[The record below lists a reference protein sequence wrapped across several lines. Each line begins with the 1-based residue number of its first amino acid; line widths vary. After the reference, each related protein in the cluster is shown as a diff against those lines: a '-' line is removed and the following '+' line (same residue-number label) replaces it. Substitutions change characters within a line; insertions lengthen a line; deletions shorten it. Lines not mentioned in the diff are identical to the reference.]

1 MKEESVRSNL
11 LTRNV
16 PTLRLIADSSQVGHS
31 YREQECVCLP
41 ARMWREGSV
50 LGAGRLWRSNNY
62 SCLDEVKFRQKPMKE
77 ASVYEIAST
86 YSLSRG
92 RRWHFTRLRS
102 FVTRHFLVLWH
113 LFCPWDRCFFLSL
126 LSPVFKFLFYSF
138 FFLPTPPLP
147 PSFAR
152 WAILFSV
159 SFRPPLYQKP
169 ISVTTRNISD
179 TCSPGGRRWS
189 PGKHQGCEAVMNDKV
204 DKDHFPATRWTLT
217 PPSTPQFPPSAPLR

>member
-31 YREQECVCLP
+31 YHEQECVCLP

-92 RRWHFTRLRS
+92 RHWHFTRLRS
-102 FVTRHFLVLWH
+102 FVTRHFFVLWH
-113 LFCPWDRCFFLSL
+113 LFCPRDRCFFLSL

-138 FFLPTPPLP
+138 FFSPHPTPAALLHTL
-147 PSFAR
+147 SD
-152 WAILFSV
+152 LVFSLLQA
-159 SFRPPLYQKP
+159 SSLSKTNQRHNEEHFRHMQPRRQTMKP
-169 ISVTTRNISD
+169 
-179 TCSPGGRRWS
+179 G
-189 PGKHQGCEAVMNDKV
+189 
-204 DKDHFPATRWTLT
+204 
-217 PPSTPQFPPSAPLR
+217 